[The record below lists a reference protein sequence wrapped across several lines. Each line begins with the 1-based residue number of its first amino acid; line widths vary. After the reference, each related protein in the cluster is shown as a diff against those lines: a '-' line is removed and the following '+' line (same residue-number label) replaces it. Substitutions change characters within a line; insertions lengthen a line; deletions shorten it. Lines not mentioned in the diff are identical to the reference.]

1 MEKFSTC
8 KWSAWKFAIMGK
20 SVIIMMYVNFV
31 YVQSGNWL
39 KFSNLVLVGNT
50 EACMKNEYMCVP

>member
-1 MEKFSTC
+1 MEKC
-8 KWSAWKFAIMGK
+8 L
-20 SVIIMMYVNFV
+20 YVQMISMEICDYDVCELV

-50 EACMKNEYMCVP
+50 EACMKNE

>member
-1 MEKFSTC
+1 MISMEIGDYDVWEIC
-8 KWSAWKFAIMGK
+8 DYYD
-20 SVIIMMYVNFV
+20 VCEFV

-50 EACMKNEYMCVP
+50 EACMKNE